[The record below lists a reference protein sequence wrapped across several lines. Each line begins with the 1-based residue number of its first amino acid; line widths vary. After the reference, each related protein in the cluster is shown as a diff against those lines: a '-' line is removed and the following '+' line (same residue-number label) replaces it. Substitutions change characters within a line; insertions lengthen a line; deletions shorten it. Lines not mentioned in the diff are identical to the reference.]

1 MFITHEQYK
10 PKNIRYGFFTKEVT
24 TSKAL
29 TAEELKLLGDEFGS
43 DSVAIVTQKHTDKV
57 ILVKDYDDHQ
67 IADGQVTNKSNIAL
81 GVLTADCV
89 PILFA
94 DEIAGVV
101 ATVHAGWR
109 GAKTDIMARAVEKMR
124 ALGANNITAIIGPCI
139 KQRSYEVDKMLYED
153 FIQESAT
160 CRKFFIPASES
171 DRYMFDLPGYVKSKL
186 AALNIKQILDIDRN
200 TYEEEENF
208 FSFRRTT
215 HNPESPMGNLVSV
228 IMLLS

>member
-29 TAEELKLLGDEFGS
+29 TTEELKLLGDHFGS
-43 DSVAIVTQKHTDKV
+43 SSVAIVNQKHTDKV
-57 ILVKDYDDHQ
+57 ILVEDYNDRQ
-67 IADGQVTNKSNIAL
+67 IADGQVTNHNNIAL

-101 ATVHAGWR
+101 GTVHAGWR
-109 GAKTDIMARAVEKMR
+109 GAKANIMAVAINKMR
-124 ALGANNITAIIGPCI
+124 ALGAENITAIIGPCI
-139 KQRSYEVDKMLYED
+139 KQRSYEVDREFYNNFIED
-153 FIQESAT
+153 SDSYD
-160 CRKFFIPASES
+160 KFFVLSSNENK
-171 DRYMFDLPGYVKSKL
+171 YMFDLPSYVKDKL
-186 AALNIKQILDIDRN
+186 SALNVKQILDIDRN

-228 IMLLS
+228 IMLLP